1 MNIAEIITRATENAL
16 ELEEVENLLQ
26 SNGYEA
32 IKYIEYTEKGFAS
45 GYTLE
50 VMEEGARYSFFF
62 DWQTIILCVD
72 VWSFVDRFYRHAPYI
87 LSKPLDNPD
96 TL

>member
-1 MNIAEIITRATENAL
+1 MDIAEIITHAVDNSL

-26 SNGYEA
+26 SNGYGA

-50 VMEEGARYSFFF
+50 VMGDGVRYTFFF
-62 DWQTIILCVD
+62 DWQTVILCVD
-72 VWSFVDRFYRHAPYI
+72 VWDFVDCYYRPAPHLNQI
-87 LSKPLDNPD
+87 
-96 TL
+96 